1 MIVWSSVYTYMYD
14 TFFNTKEA
22 INKKD
27 IQALSISGVV
37 LKDRA
42 FFNFSILYIRVI
54 SYVKRVV

>member
-22 INKKD
+22 TNKKD